1 MKPVRIL
8 VLLVLLC
15 VSLTAQAQQLSA
27 DELFYKLRAKLETVK
42 DYVADVRV
50 KIDVSYMR
58 VPPLTGK
65 LYFKAPGKMKLERNG
80 GISIMPKKTMN
91 MAVSNVVPDGKVT
104 IIDAGMETINGK
116 QLRAIK
122 VVPSDDGS
130 EIVLTK
136 VWVDE
141 ALLLPIRTE
150 TTTRDNGTIKMELE
164 YGKYIAQSL
173 ADKITFYMDV
183 KDYKLPKGVTM
194 DYDGATQPTKAAQ
207 TPDTKRKKGKIQI
220 YYLNYKV
227 NQGLSD
233 EIFKDKDK

>member
-1 MKPVRIL
+1 MRYVRI
-8 VLLVLLC
+8 VTVFVLLC
-15 VSLTAQAQQLSA
+15 LSVTSQAQQLSA
-27 DELFYKLRAKLETVK
+27 EELFYKLRTKLEGVK

-91 MAVSNVVPDGKVT
+91 MAISNIVPNGKVT
-104 IIDAGMETINGK
+104 IIDAGMETIGDK

-141 ALLLPIRTE
+141 ALLLPLRTE

-194 DYDGATQPTKAAQ
+194 DYDGTTQTTKAHTAEG
-207 TPDTKRKKGKIQI
+207 KRKKGRIQI